1 MPGINISTRHIE
13 EITRHCLEVFPNEAC
28 GLLAGNDLSISRS
41 FKMKNVEH
49 SSTTY
54 ELDPDEQMNAMREI
68 KAEGLQLLGIY
79 HSHTS
84 SAAYPSP
91 IDVMRAFFPGTVE
104 ENYPGVAYVIADV
117 TGGEFHELK
126 AFHIKTSSVTEIQI
140 DTTGE

>member
-1 MPGINISTRHIE
+1 MASISISTKHIE
-13 EITRHCLEVFPNEAC
+13 EISRHCLEAFPNEAC
-28 GLLAGNDLSISRS
+28 GLLAGTDLVASRVYR
-41 FKMKNVEH
+41 MRNADD
-49 SSTTY
+49 STITY
-54 ELDPDEQMNAMREI
+54 AFDPAEQMSAMREI

-91 IDVMRAFFPGTVE
+91 TDVLRAFFPGTDE

-117 TGGEFHELK
+117 TGGEFHQLK

-140 DTTGE
+140 DTPGA